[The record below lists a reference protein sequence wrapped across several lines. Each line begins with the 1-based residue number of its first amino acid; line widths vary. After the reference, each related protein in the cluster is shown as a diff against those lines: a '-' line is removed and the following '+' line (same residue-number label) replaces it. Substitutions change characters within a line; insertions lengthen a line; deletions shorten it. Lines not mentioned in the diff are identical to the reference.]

1 MTASPPRTSGRSG
14 PAAPGPVPAP
24 VPPTARRAAEGLGAI
39 QSRAHRIGAGTDVAA
54 RLRGV
59 GDVGLDRAVLVIEQ
73 LEDLA
78 HASTVD
84 DLLVERLDG
93 LLDQGATV
101 IIGSRSP
108 EATSAERLL
117 SSALRDPQ
125 RLSALSLQRS
135 TDSAPEGALV

>member
-1 MTASPPRTSGRSG
+1 FLALVAGRLEPRSG
-14 PAAPGPVPAP
+14 VFAVHDRLAPEAP
-24 VPPTARRAAEGLGAI
+24 GAI
-39 QSRAHRIGAGTDVAA
+39 QSGAHWIAAGTDVAA

-59 GDVGLDRAVLVIEQ
+59 GDAGVDRAVPVMEQ
-73 LEDLA
+73 LGALA
-78 HASTVD
+78 PAPTVA

-93 LLDQGATV
+93 LLDQCATV

-135 TDSAPEGALV
+135 TDSAPAGALV